1 MNPEYPSDQ
10 PETDSALFNYDWIT
24 PPLTQSAAFDF
35 SGDPLP
41 ERDDLV
47 TSDRPNTKVAIPRI
61 ANASTWASS
70 SRVSRACENCREQ
83 KAKCSGHRPACH
95 RCKEADV
102 RCSYGDR
109 KREKMA
115 KQLRELT
122 AQVETYEAL
131 LQDLYPRLDTPSAR
145 HVDQTLKELSGSSVP
160 HAITHDTAFALGA
173 IDYTEEDFNRD
184 EKLQAMGFVGEHSEM
199 AWLYRLKRDLDQDT
213 KTPTS
218 DRFDRPSISS
228 VNYFQDDSKIP
239 VLEDVDLRACPPQH
253 VARQLV
259 DGYFHTVHPTFP
271 IIGMTTF
278 LGQYNSFYKNPN
290 VQPGKRWL
298 AILNLIFA
306 ITARHSQLMG
316 LPPHPGVESY
326 LVYFTRAWRLGI
338 DNVALLSHPNL
349 QQVQVEGLAAFY
361 LLSVGQVNRSW
372 IILGVAIRSAV
383 TMGLNLR
390 SESTAIGHLSK
401 EIRYR
406 VWWALFMLDTVLCVM
421 TGRPPST
428 SQTFCS
434 TPLPLPYTEEEF
446 GDERIMHLI
455 TDQQARNTFMTSL
468 LSSDPAI
475 TAKEDLAN
483 RIRSGQPESEEAQ
496 VEHAAQALAPNISL
510 YFLYAVDLAFLTR
523 EAVDTLYAPRATRR
537 TWREIE
543 IQIFTLNSNADRW
556 LSRLPTEFH
565 FVELDASHPFAR
577 ERASLAFRFYTT
589 KLIIS
594 QHCLRRLAHISGGA
608 SPGAVCDTMAAMCVQ
623 VAGQIL
629 DLLPGQVD
637 TAWLYN
643 VSPWWCIL
651 HHIMQSSTILLIA
664 LSTQI
669 QPAIAESNNIADK
682 VKKATRWLNE
692 MSTNDPCS
700 QRALAIYR
708 DLLSRHASK
717 LGLEIDFGL

>member
-10 PETDSALFNYDWIT
+10 PEHESAFFNNDWIT
-24 PPLTQSAAFDF
+24 PPLTQPAAFDF
-35 SGDPLP
+35 PLDSLP

-47 TSDRPNTKVAIPRI
+47 TSDRPKTKVAIPRI
-61 ANASTWASS
+61 TTASAWPSS

-115 KQLRELT
+115 KQLRDLT
-122 AQVETYEAL
+122 TQVETYEAL
-131 LQDLYPRLDTPSAR
+131 LQDLYPRLDTPSAL
-145 HVDQTLKELSGSSVP
+145 HVDQALKELSVYSKP
-160 HAITHDTAFALGA
+160 HAVTQDTALALGA
-173 IDYTEEDFNRD
+173 LDYTEEDFNRD

-199 AWLYRLKRDLDQDT
+199 SWLYRLKRDLDQDT

-228 VNYFQDDSKIP
+228 VNYFQDDSKLP

-259 DGYFHTVHPTFP
+259 DSYFHTVHPTFP
-271 IIGMTTF
+271 IVGMTTF
-278 LGQYNSFYKNPN
+278 LGQYNSFYTNPN

-306 ITARHSQLMG
+306 ITARHSLLMG
-316 LPPHPGVESY
+316 QPPHLGVESY

-390 SESTAIGHLSK
+390 SESNVIGHLSK

-428 SQTFCS
+428 SETFCS
-434 TPLPLPYTEEEF
+434 TPLPLPYTEGEF
-446 GDERIMHLI
+446 SDERIMRLI
-455 TDQQARNTFMTSL
+455 ADQQARHAFMTSL
-468 LSSDPAI
+468 LSSEPAF
-475 TAKEDLAN
+475 ALKENLTS
-483 RIRSGQPESEEAQ
+483 RIRFGQSESEGKEAEQVAQ
-496 VEHAAQALAPNISL
+496 VLAPNISL

-523 EAVDTLYAPRATRR
+523 EAVDTLYAPRATRQS
-537 TWREIE
+537 WREIE

-565 FVELDASHPFAR
+565 FVELDATHPFAR

-594 QHCLRRLAHISGGA
+594 QHCLRRLANLSSGA

-629 DLLPGQVD
+629 DLLPDEVD
-637 TAWLYN
+637 TAWLYK

-664 LSTQI
+664 LSTQSH
-669 QPAIAESNNIADK
+669 PAIAELSNIAEK
-682 VKKATRWLNE
+682 VKKATRWLDE
-692 MSTNDPCS
+692 MSAHDPCS
-700 QRALAIYR
+700 QRALLIYR
-708 DLLSRHASK
+708 DLLTRHASK
-717 LGLEIDFGL
+717 FGLEIEIGP